1 MKQTGGKSKRSL
13 LSFSRT
19 VGILVLCCVCAVMV
33 LQMEMEKRNEESA
46 LESLPV
52 FARQSA
58 ADVEGAVA
66 DLSASLHTA
75 AEMIAASDRSER
87 LNTLMFLESLDRS
100 SRFLQTGIRREDDS
114 ALFSDGTV
122 SRDEVWTDVT
132 DTRAGQTQYRM
143 GRILQ
148 RRIGDQEMWTL
159 RLYVGIPGTREQLFG
174 TVRVEDLFRRS
185 FLYGLQGGDR
195 HVIVFEA
202 ETGAILLDTL
212 HDQKTLGENFYD
224 LSLLTPEQTTGEP
237 LETGKIP
244 YVYRDGERIYLY
256 ADHSGVPGWEL
267 CTAVREQAVG
277 ASMGLGIPSALAY
290 GLLILLFGVASVAVL
305 LYQSMKERLVRDRLD
320 QEVARRNFLM
330 NAALPGS
337 DTQLFEVLPDGT
349 LRLMAPRQGQGQVL
363 RSMVTTPA
371 KLLEELNCS
380 AQWEYALDAVME
392 QATAG
397 QDSEMEIQTM
407 DLRETWIQIRL
418 EPMPDDDSAVAIGTI
433 RDVTQQVLERNRQ
446 EAQNKLLDRMMGN
459 TITGIE
465 ITLETDGWRMLWGRE
480 NYGALFQQ
488 SEEIQSFRE
497 LVRKTIL
504 PTIHPVDR
512 PAFRQMV
519 DPSSLLSSFRSNT
532 RQTMDYR
539 VLEDQGTVWHT
550 LELYLF
556 RDPVTHQAKA
566 NLFVRRVTR
575 ERMEELEEKR
585 RLEEKE
591 RQLFLQAKRLVE
603 SEEEL
608 DFVQVIGDYYQGIYV
623 MDLKRNET
631 RSIKVPDYFRRILDE
646 SEYQADQVLER
657 YSEEQLEPRFVAAF
671 RALTGFDN
679 LRNRLR
685 RRGKAE
691 MLFQKKDGAWIQMR
705 VFPMPGWSED
715 NPVTLWVFEDETVT
729 VNLRQEEEKARVQ
742 AQAAEA
748 ASQAK
753 SQFLANMSHE
763 IRTPLNAIL
772 GLSEMALREKD
783 GREKDACLRDI
794 RNSGRNLLEDINGIL
809 DLSKIEEGKLELD
822 PEEYSILSMLH
833 DVVTVL
839 RLRAREKKLT
849 FVTRIRENIPR
860 LLYGDDV
867 QISHI
872 IMNLGS
878 NAVKYTAAGSVTLTV
893 DWEPRGEEGDL
904 VIHLVD
910 TGVGIR
916 QEDMP
921 YLFRSY
927 GRLDRRANR
936 HIEGTGL
943 GLSIVQNLT
952 EMMGGRVSV
961 ESEYGQGSD
970 FMVRL
975 PQKVADPAPC
985 GPYLESR
992 YREEA
997 GFRCSF
1003 AAPEAVVLVVDDQ
1016 PINLKICQGL
1026 LQPYE
1031 MEVYTARSG
1040 AEAIRRM
1047 TEVWPD
1053 LVFMDHMMP
1062 EMDGVET
1069 TARIRA
1075 MGEKDPYFAV
1085 VPIVALTANAMKGMR
1100 AFFLQNGFNDYVSKP
1115 VETDLLDRVLAE
1127 WIPADKQRPP
1137 ESAAAVQTPEPVPKE
1152 LLSVPGLDAEEG
1164 MAFCGQAEVYRQTLE
1179 MFRRQMGQRR
1189 ADLRGALD
1197 EDRREDYIREAHSLK
1212 SAARWV
1218 GARALG
1224 ERAEGL
1230 EKAGRDGRWEQVRR
1244 ETPGLLA
1251 DCARLEEALTRAVG

>member
-1 MKQTGGKSKRSL
+1 MKQPGGKQKSSL
-13 LSFSRT
+13 MSFSRT
-19 VGILVLCCVCAVMV
+19 MGILLLCCLFAVV
-33 LQMEMEKRNEESA
+33 ILQMEMEKRNEESA

-58 ADVEGAVA
+58 ADVEGAVS
-66 DLSASLHTA
+66 DLAASLHTSA
-75 AEMIAASDRSER
+75 QMILTANRTEE
-87 LNTLMFLESLDRS
+87 LTGLEILESLDRT
-100 SRFLQTGIRREDDS
+100 SRFIQTGIRREDGS

-122 SRDEVWTDVT
+122 SRNEIWTDET
-132 DTRAGQTQYRM
+132 ITRAGQTQYRM
-143 GRILQ
+143 GRIL
-148 RRIGDQEMWTL
+148 RREMNGQEMWSL
-159 RLYVGIPGTREQLFG
+159 RLYVDIPGTGEQFFG
-174 TVRVEDLFRRS
+174 TMRVEDLFRQS
-185 FLYGLQGGDR
+185 FLYGLQWGDR
-195 HVIVFEA
+195 HVIVFES

-212 HDQKTLGENFYD
+212 HTQKTLGENFYD
-224 LSLLTPEQTTGEP
+224 QSLLTPEQVDQPRMEN
-237 LETGKIP
+237 GKIR
-244 YVYRDGERIYLY
+244 YVYQDGERIYLY
-256 ADHSGVPGWEL
+256 AAPSGVPGWEL
-267 CTAVREQAVG
+267 CTAVRERAVG
-277 ASMGLGIPSALAY
+277 VAMGRGIPSELAY
-290 GLLILLFGVASVAVL
+290 GLLFLLFGVALASVL
-305 LYQSMKERLVRDRLD
+305 MYRSMKERLVRDRLD

-330 NAALPGS
+330 NAVLPGS
-337 DTQLFEVLPDGT
+337 DIQLFEVLPDGK
-349 LRLMAPRQGQGQVL
+349 LRLMAPRQGQSREPQSKVVTPGQML
-363 RSMVTTPA
+363 A
-371 KLLEELNCS
+371 GLNCS
-380 AQWEYALDAVME
+380 AQWEPALDSVLE
-392 QATAG
+392 QAAAG
-397 QDSEMEIQTM
+397 QDSELELQTL

-418 EPMPDDDSAVAIGTI
+418 EPMPDDDSSLAIGTI
-433 RDVTQQVLERNRQ
+433 RDVTQQVRERNRQ

-465 ITLETDGWRMLWGRE
+465 VTLETDTMRLLWGRDK
-480 NYGALFQQ
+480 YAALLQRG
-488 SEEIQSFRE
+488 EETRPFRQF
-497 LVRKTIL
+497 VDQMVL

-512 PAFRQMV
+512 AAFRRMV
-519 DPSSLLSSFRSNT
+519 DTASLLSSFRSDT
-532 RQTMDYR
+532 RMTMDYR
-539 VLEDQGTVWHT
+539 VLEDRGAVWHT
-550 LELYLF
+550 LELYLY

-566 NLFVRRVTR
+566 NLFVRLVTR

-623 MDLKRNET
+623 MDLGRNET
-631 RSIKVPDYFRRILDE
+631 RRIKVPDYFQRILDE
-646 SEYQADQVLER
+646 TECRADRVLER
-657 YSEEQLEPRFVAAF
+657 YAEEQLAPRFVSAF
-671 RALTGFDN
+671 RAFTGFDN
-679 LRNRLR
+679 LRNRLL

-705 VFPMPGWSED
+705 VFPMPGWSEE

-742 AQAAEA
+742 AKAAEA
-748 ASQAK
+748 ANQAK

-772 GLSEMALREKD
+772 GLSEMALREAD
-783 GREKDACLRDI
+783 AREKDACLRDI
-794 RNSGRNLLEDINGIL
+794 RGSGRNLLENINSIL

-822 PEEYSILSMLH
+822 SEEYSILSLLH

-839 RLRAREKKLT
+839 RLRAREKQLT
-849 FVTRIRENIPR
+849 FVVQIREDIPR

-904 VIHLVD
+904 VIHLID

-916 QEDMP
+916 REDMP
-921 YLFRSY
+921 FLFRSY
-927 GRLDRRANR
+927 GRLDRKANR

-943 GLSIVQNLT
+943 GLTIVQSLT
-952 EMMGGRVSV
+952 EMMGGQVSV
-961 ESEYGQGSD
+961 ESVYGQGSD

-975 PQKVADPAPC
+975 PQRVADPAPC
-985 GPYLESR
+985 GPYRESR
-992 YREEA
+992 HREEA

-1016 PINLKICQGL
+1016 AINLKICQGL

-1040 AEAIRRM
+1040 QEALRRM

-1053 LVFMDHMMP
+1053 LVLMDHMMP

-1137 ESAAAVQTPEPVPKE
+1137 EPSAAVRLPEPVPRE
-1152 LLSVPGLDAEEG
+1152 LLEVPGLDAAEG
-1164 MAFCGQAEVYRQTLE
+1164 MAYCGRADVYRQTLG
-1179 MFRRQMGQRR
+1179 MFRQQMGQRR
-1189 ADLRGALD
+1189 ADLQGALN
-1197 EDRREDYIREAHSLK
+1197 EDRRADYIREAHSLK

-1218 GARALG
+1218 GAQALG
-1224 ERAEGL
+1224 DRAEDL
-1230 EKAGRDGRWEQVRR
+1230 EKAGRAGRWDQVRQ
-1244 ETPGLLA
+1244 ETPGLLE
-1251 DCARLEEALTRAVG
+1251 DCAALEEALARAVG